1 VVNVTFPEVNFLVL
15 IKNSGRDEIRRTS
28 HRIKKVEIGQI
39 DIVWT
44 HNKAGSGDYNWCS
57 ADVNILDALTP
68 PGGTPNP
75 DDVPVRKRVPVRQQ
89 MVGNKNGCPWTP
101 RVGELCL
108 ISFNEN
114 DQPFIEGTLHQQG
127 MPPVCRSSAHPNG
140 MTLPNDKNSGPYE
153 DRASGYYDICIKKT
167 QFLPLTRRPE
177 GYYDTFPDG
186 AGILRPVC
194 LKYFDKTRDTM
205 FVFECKKGKDAP
217 DCNLCVLNGDGSGE
231 GPDYIKCES
240 GCADASPAANIWL
253 KFLGNDY
260 EGTDDIKLR
269 TKYHHSCG
277 SLLCFDGLTTG
288 YNEGRIWL
296 EAMKGHVHRSHIHF
310 RAQGA
315 ATGANLSLRSDYTNA
330 AHIELFGV
338 GDPKKGRIWLSNEDI
353 GNYIDIEEIDE
364 IKVHAALIVLD
375 GDVEITGNLV
385 IDGNNTIQGKC
396 THGSCSCPCGGGCG
410 ESPVVPALTL
420 KDMANLAKAAIAQDA
435 TDTACTN
442 AIQRGCTSGGQ
453 AVTSGGGCCGGSS
466 GSPSMDAA
474 IDSLCT
480 SGGQM
485 VISGGGCCSSSTP
498 NGITGMEPNASDLAA
513 LDAMMTCC
521 SGEVVTSGND
531 WLGCV

>member
-1 VVNVTFPEVNFLVL
+1 LVA
-15 IKNSGRDEIRRTS
+15 IKASGRDEISRTGF
-28 HRIKKVEIGQI
+28 RLKRVEIGQV
-39 DIVWT
+39 DIVYT
-44 HNKAGSGDYNWCS
+44 HNKPGDMNWCVC
-57 ADVNILDALTP
+57 DVIVLDAIPTSGGSMASPDGP
-68 PGGTPNP
+68 PI
-75 DDVPVRKRVPVRQQ
+75 RWRVPVRQRDI
-89 MVGNKNGCPWTP
+89 GNCSGQPWTP
-101 RVGELCL
+101 KVGDLCL
-108 ISFNEN
+108 VSWDQN
-114 DQPFIEGTLHQQG
+114 DRPLIEGTLYQG
-127 MPPVCRSSAHPNG
+127 PDGQKPVCRSSAHPNG
-140 MTLPNDKNSGPYE
+140 MILPNGKNSGPYE
-153 DRASGYYDICIKKT
+153 DRASGYYDVRHKIT
-167 QFLPLTRRPE
+167 QYLPPTPHPK
-177 GYYDTFPDG
+177 GFYYHHQN
-186 AGILRPVC
+186 GIGKSRPVC
-194 LKYFDKTRDTM
+194 FSYFDKTRDTM
-205 FVFECKKGKDAP
+205 FVFECRKGKDTP
-217 DCNLCVLNGDGSGE
+217 DCNLCTLNGDNSGE
-231 GPDYIKCES
+231 GPDHIKCES

-521 SGEVVTSGND
+521 SGEIVTSGND
-531 WLGCV
+531 YLGCV